1 MYLRIID
8 ETINYP
14 YTIKELREAYPNVS
28 LPAELS
34 EEALSDWGV
43 YSVTSTQ
50 MPNDYTKNITEGTPV
65 LTDGVY
71 YQNWI
76 IVNAT
81 ESEINYRLENQ
92 WEEIRLIRNELL
104 KESDWTQLSDVSQT
118 IKDLWTVYRQELR
131 NITNQENPF
140 NIEWPVKP

>member
-43 YSVTSTQ
+43 YFVTSTP
-50 MPNDYTKNITEGTPV
+50 MPNDYTKNIIEGTPV

-71 YQNWI
+71 YQNW
-76 IVNAT
+76 VSTNAT

-92 WEEIRLIRNELL
+92 WEEIRFIRNQLL
-104 KESDWTQLSDVSQT
+104 TECDWTQLSDVSQT
-118 IKDLWTVYRQELR
+118 IKDLWTAYRQQLR
-131 NITNQENPF
+131 DITNQQNPF
-140 NIEWPVKP
+140 NIQWPVKP

>member
-1 MYLRIID
+1 
-8 ETINYP
+8 
-14 YTIKELREAYPNVS
+14 
-28 LPAELS
+28 
-34 EEALSDWGV
+34 
-43 YSVTSTQ
+43 

-140 NIEWPVKP
+140 NI

>member
-34 EEALSDWGV
+34 DEMLADWDV
-43 YSVTSTQ
+43 YVVTTTP

-76 IVNAT
+76 EINAT

-92 WEEIRLIRNELL
+92 WEEIRIIRNELL
-104 KESDWTQLSDVSQT
+104 KESDWTQLNDISET
-118 IKDLWTVYRQELR
+118 IKDLWSTYRQELR
-131 NITNQENPF
+131 DVTNQQNPF